1 MHTLLRLTRRYS
13 HQGSRD
19 GKGSAGAGREGGG
32 VVVGWEGGGEGTGST
47 GEREGGGER
56 GKGDSWEGQVERAKM
71 AADAE
76 AAKEER
82 EEKLLGCLVGLR
94 F

>member
-1 MHTLLRLTRRYS
+1 M
-13 HQGSRD
+13 
-19 GKGSAGAGREGGG
+19 
-32 VVVGWEGGGEGTGST
+32 VGWEGGGEERGST
-47 GEREGGGER
+47 GGREGGGESGKR
-56 GKGDSWEGQVERAKM
+56 GSWEGQVERAKM